1 MPQIEIR
8 PALSSDIVTLL
19 DLDHSCVSSYVW
31 QMDRQIDEGQIQV
44 NFREIRLPRSVTITY
59 PRDADYLA
67 EDWQHASGLLVAIFE
82 ENVVGYVYLKEQIEV
97 QTVILRD
104 IVVAKKHRHQGI
116 GTGMV
121 LAAKNWAV
129 QRNIRRITMEMP
141 SKNYPAIRLAM
152 KLGFEFSGY
161 NDAFYANKDIAL
173 FFSRFL
179 K

>member
-8 PALSSDIVTLL
+8 PVLSADIVTLI

-31 QMDRQIDEGQIQV
+31 QMDRRIEEGQIQI
-44 NFREIRLPRSVTITY
+44 NFREIRLPRSVTVSY
-59 PRDADYLA
+59 PRESEGLV
-67 EDWQHASGLLVAIFE
+67 EDWQQASGLLVAIFE
-82 ENVVGYVYLKEQIEV
+82 ENVVGYVYLKEQPDV
-97 QTVILRD
+97 QIVIVRD
-104 IVVAKKHRHQGI
+104 IVVAKKYRHQGI
-116 GTGMV
+116 GTALV

-129 QRNIRRITMEMP
+129 QRGFRRITMEMP

>member
-8 PALSSDIVTLL
+8 PALSGDIVTLI
-19 DLDHSCVSSYVW
+19 DLDHSCVSPYVW
-31 QMDRQIDEGQIQV
+31 QMDRRLDEGQIQV
-44 NFREIRLPRSVTITY
+44 NFREIRLPRSVTVAY
-59 PRDADYLA
+59 PRDPYDLA
-67 EDWQHASGLLVAIFE
+67 ENWQHASGLLVATFE
-82 ENVVGYVYLKEQIEV
+82 ENVVGYVYLKEQLEV

-116 GTGMV
+116 GTGLV

-129 QRNIRRITMEMP
+129 QRGFRRISMEMP

-161 NDAFYANKDIAL
+161 NDAFYSNKDIAL